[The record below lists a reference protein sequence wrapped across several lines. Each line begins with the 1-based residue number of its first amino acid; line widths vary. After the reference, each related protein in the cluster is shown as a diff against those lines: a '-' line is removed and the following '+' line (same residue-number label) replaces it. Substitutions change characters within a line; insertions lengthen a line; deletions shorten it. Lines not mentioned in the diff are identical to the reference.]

1 MAHSHK
7 RKGGLTEMEPI
18 ANGAITDA
26 AGFKAGA
33 VHAGIKKDGRSL
45 DLCIIASERP
55 ATAAGVFTRNKVR
68 AAPVLV
74 SEEHLRGG
82 RCQAIVV
89 NAGNANCCTAER
101 GMADA
106 KRMTELTA
114 QKLGLQ
120 VSDVAVAS
128 TGVIGVHLP
137 MEKVESGL
145 AAIDLKS
152 GSQAGHDAALAIM
165 TTDTKPKE
173 AAVRLNLGG
182 RTIVVAG
189 IAKGSGMIH
198 PNMATMLAFVATDAA
213 VSPSFLRRATS
224 EATDKSFNQMTV
236 DGDTSTNDTLM
247 VLANGAAGNDPIE
260 LGSQDGA
267 AFQEALTHVCAELG
281 KLIARDGE
289 GATKFVEMIVEGAR
303 SDADARLAAK
313 SVVSSSLVKTAVYGA
328 DPNWGR
334 VLCALGYSGAD
345 VDERKVDLR
354 IGDVWLMK
362 AGQIQQFDRAAGVAA
377 LQGSDVEIW
386 ADLNLGTG
394 KAKAWGCDLT
404 EGYVEIN
411 GKYTT

>member
-1 MAHSHK
+1 
-7 RKGGLTEMEPI
+7 MEPI

-26 AGFKAGA
+26 AGFSAGA
-33 VHAGIKKDGRSL
+33 VHAGIKKDGHSL

-74 SEEHLRGG
+74 SEERLRGG

-101 GMADA
+101 GLADA
-106 KRMTELTA
+106 RRMTELTA
-114 QKLGLQ
+114 QKLGIA
-120 VSDVAVAS
+120 VTDVAVAS

-137 MEKVESGL
+137 MERVEAGIG
-145 AAIDLKS
+145 AVDPTS

-165 TTDTKPKE
+165 TTDTRPKE
-173 AAVRLNLGG
+173 AAVRLSVGG
-182 RTIVVAG
+182 REVVVAG

-198 PNMATMLAFVATDAA
+198 PNMATMLAFVVTDAA
-213 VSPSFLRRATS
+213 LAPSLLRRATG
-224 EATDKSFNQMTV
+224 EATDRSFNQMTV

-247 VLANGAAGNDPIE
+247 VLANGASGNEPGD
-260 LGSQDGA
+260 A
-267 AFQEALTHVCAELG
+267 TAFQEALTTVCAELA
-281 KLIARDGE
+281 KLVARDGE
-289 GATKFVEMIVEGAR
+289 GATKFVEMIVEGAL

-313 SVVSSSLVKTAVYGA
+313 AVVSSSLVKTAIYGA

-334 VLCALGYSGAD
+334 VLCALGYSGAE

-354 IGDVWLMK
+354 IGDVWLMR
-362 AGQIQQFDRAAGVAA
+362 AGQIQSFDRAAGVAA
-377 LQGSDVEIW
+377 LHGPDVEIW

>member
-26 AGFKAGA
+26 AGFRAGA
-33 VHAGIKKDGRSL
+33 VHAGIKKDGHSL

-74 SEEHLRGG
+74 SEERLRGG

-101 GMADA
+101 GLADA
-106 KRMTELTA
+106 RRMTELTA
-114 QKLGLQ
+114 QKLG
-120 VSDVAVAS
+120 VAVPDVAVAS

-137 MEKVESGL
+137 MERVEAGIGSVELRSGN
-145 AAIDLKS
+145 
-152 GSQAGHDAALAIM
+152 QAGHDAALAIM
-165 TTDTKPKE
+165 TTDTRPKE
-173 AAVRLNLGG
+173 AAVRLSVGG
-182 RTIVVAG
+182 RNVVVAG

-198 PNMATMLAFVATDAA
+198 PNMATMLAFVVTDAA
-213 VSPSFLRRATS
+213 LSPSLLRRATI
-224 EATDKSFNQMTV
+224 EATDRSFNQMTV

-247 VLANGAAGNDPIE
+247 VLANGAAGNDPVE
-260 LGSQDGA
+260 LGSHDA
-267 AFQEALTHVCAELG
+267 AAIQEALTTVCAELA
-281 KLIARDGE
+281 KLVARDGE
-289 GATKFVEMIVEGAR
+289 GATKFVEMIVEGAL

-313 SVVSSSLVKTAVYGA
+313 AVVSSSLVKTAVYGA

-334 VLCALGYSGAD
+334 VLCALGYSGAE

-362 AGQIQQFDRAAGVAA
+362 AGQIQSFDRAAGVAA
-377 LQGSDVEIW
+377 LRGPDVEIW